1 MYSVTKEPIPQLQ
14 RQDISLNNNSKVSA
28 QTSAGPKQL
37 GGTIRPGNRTDQ
49 SASAVKLRMYIQSD
63 EHICTLP
70 HVCVYVLYTC
80 VHSDMKTTEPTF
92 ISQS

>member
-1 MYSVTKEPIPQLQ
+1 MESWCFSVTKEPVPQLQ

-49 SASAVKLRMYIQSD
+49 SASAVKLRMYVTS
-63 EHICTLP
+63 LNGAS
-70 HVCVYVLYTC
+70 VKVSAV
-80 VHSDMKTTEPTF
+80 
-92 ISQS
+92 SQLIFGLRSVWSI